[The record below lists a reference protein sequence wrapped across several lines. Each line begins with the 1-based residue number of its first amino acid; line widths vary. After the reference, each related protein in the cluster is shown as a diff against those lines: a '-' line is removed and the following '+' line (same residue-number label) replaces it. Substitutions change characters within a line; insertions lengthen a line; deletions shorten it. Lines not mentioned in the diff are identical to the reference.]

1 MKIYILHIVLFF
13 CITQQLYSQDDGV
26 VAFNIPSRNSLKFNR
41 HFINPTFSFVREQ
54 NKYISFNNKREW
66 AQFDNAP
73 QTYLFSYSGRFR
85 ENIGAGVTLFQQ
97 DYGVLTTFGGVL
109 NFAYNAVLD
118 RESNLTFGLNL
129 GFYKSGINEGNVI
142 TNSPEPSLENFP
154 SNSIITINPGINYG
168 TEFLDFGVSINNL
181 VSYNLASSKMIEDD
195 PEQGFQ
201 AYIMYTGYL
210 NSRGFFDESRFSS
223 LIRSEFQKDQTVISG
238 MVMLMVPKG
247 FWAQAGYNSLYT
259 LSAGIGLNIT
269 TQIAIE
275 YNYGKGVGGFS
286 AFGNAHDITLAYKFE
301 NRNRY
306 AYSGD
311 DDEEGLLMS
320 TTKKRKSNVN
330 RRRSSKST
338 SSKKKKPVV
347 TKNNNVNSDK
357 VAEEKQVKLAEATRV
372 KAEQEEQARIAE
384 SARIK
389 AEAEAQAKLE
399 AAARVKVEQEEQ
411 ARIAESARI
420 KAEAE
425 AQTKL
430 AEAARVK
437 VEQEEQ
443 ARIAESARIKA
454 EAEAQVKL
462 EVAARVKAEQEE
474 QARIAESARIKAE
487 AEAQTKLEAATRL
500 KAEQEEQA
508 RIAEV
513 ARIKAEAEA
522 QTKSAEAA
530 RVKVEQE
537 EQARIAE
544 SARIK
549 AEAEAQVKLE
559 AAARVKA
566 EQEEQARIAEVARIK
581 AEAEAQAK
589 LEAAVRVKA
598 EQEEQARIAE
608 SARIKAEAEAQV
620 KLAEAARVKV
630 EQEEQARIAEVARIK
645 AEAEAQAKLEAAVRV
660 KAEQEEQAR
669 IVESAN
675 AKAEEEAK
683 INEILLDEVLI
694 KFKKSTESS
703 KNTQQKLLNKLS
715 EKVAAKQQDLND
727 LIKEND
733 LSEKGIF
740 SAPKAFKS
748 VSAENNAIEAL
759 KLEIDNSI
767 ELRNTKITEIESLYK
782 ERLKKVKSKDD
793 LVNIEYL
800 NVIKALKIEQLQAK
814 NIKKN
819 LVSTLEDIKVA
830 TDFERRRR
838 IKRAA
843 YDNENDR
850 YNKDRATLERIK
862 KFTDLS
868 TEPLTKQDFNHGEEL
883 SNIQIVKDVNNVEE
897 GYYLVVAVHIDVS
910 KRDEFLKKAVAA
922 GENNINFFFD
932 VNTSKYYIYY
942 EKFDNIGQAK
952 SSLDTNKGSKPYNS
966 KMSMVKIEN

>member
-389 AEAEAQAKLE
+389 AEAEAQ
-399 AAARVKVEQEEQ
+399 
-411 ARIAESARI
+411 
-420 KAEAE
+420 
-425 AQTKL
+425 
-430 AEAARVK
+430 
-437 VEQEEQ
+437 
-443 ARIAESARIKA
+443 
-454 EAEAQVKL
+454 
-462 EVAARVKAEQEE
+462 
-474 QARIAESARIKAE
+474 
-487 AEAQTKLEAATRL
+487 TKLEAATRL

-566 EQEEQARIAEVARIK
+566 
-581 AEAEAQAK
+581 
-589 LEAAVRVKA
+589 
-598 EQEEQARIAE
+598 
-608 SARIKAEAEAQV
+608 
-620 KLAEAARVKV
+620 

>member
-462 EVAARVKAEQEE
+462 E
-474 QARIAESARIKAE
+474 
-487 AEAQTKLEAATRL
+487 
-500 KAEQEEQA
+500 
-508 RIAEV
+508 
-513 ARIKAEAEA
+513 
-522 QTKSAEAA
+522 
-530 RVKVEQE
+530 
-537 EQARIAE
+537 
-544 SARIK
+544 
-549 AEAEAQVKLE
+549 